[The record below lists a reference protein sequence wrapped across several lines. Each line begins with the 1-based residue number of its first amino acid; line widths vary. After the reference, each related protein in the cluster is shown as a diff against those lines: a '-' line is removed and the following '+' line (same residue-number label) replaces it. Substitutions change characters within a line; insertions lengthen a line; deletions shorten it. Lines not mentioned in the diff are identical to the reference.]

1 MPVRIY
7 IYIVSP
13 RQSLKIIK
21 DRAKISIE
29 EIKWNTHS
37 KEQFKSIKSSQGMS
51 NRGKSRD

>member
-1 MPVRIY
+1 MLGY

-51 NRGKSRD
+51 NRVKSRD